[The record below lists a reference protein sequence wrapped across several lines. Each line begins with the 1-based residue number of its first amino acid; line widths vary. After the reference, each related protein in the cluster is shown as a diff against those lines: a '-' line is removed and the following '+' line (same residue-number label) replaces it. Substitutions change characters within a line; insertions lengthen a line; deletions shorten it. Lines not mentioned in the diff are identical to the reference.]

1 MERRFDE
8 LCPYIREAG
17 IQGRDSWKSFAR
29 KIYDHQFFFC
39 FKGTA
44 NFTVADRYYKI
55 QSGQLVIIPPNTPH
69 RFWVDEN
76 EKGELYWF
84 HCDLFFYPDREWV
97 SEFYKGPKY
106 VRLFSPEM
114 PEPEH
119 IRENPV
125 FEGGYQLPV
134 TLSLKNPSDMEYRF
148 RAILKAYN
156 QQNPYWHLTAHVH
169 FMVIFTI
176 ILQETRR
183 DDARTTGHSHVI
195 HQIETAVAHNYYRKL
210 SVAEI
215 CAETGLNTEYA
226 SKLFKQETGQR
237 LVEYVNC
244 YRIKKAKSLL
254 LESDLSVADIAE
266 MVGFSSEN
274 YFCSVTKKLEGKT
287 PEALRDYL
295 MTLMSQES
303 PPAEHTSTSHN

>member
-1 MERRFDE
+1 MEHQFDE

-17 IQGRDSWKSFAR
+17 MQRRDSWKSFAR

-44 NFTVADRYYKI
+44 NITVAERYYKI
-55 QSGQLVIIPPNTPH
+55 KSGQLVIVPPNTPH
-69 RFWVDEN
+69 RFWVDED
-76 EKGELYWF
+76 EQGELYWF
-84 HCDLFFYPDREWV
+84 HCDLFYYPDREWV
-97 SEFYKGPKY
+97 SEFYKGPEY

-125 FEGGYQLPV
+125 FEGGYRLPV
-134 TLSLKNPSDMEYRF
+134 TLILENPSDMEYQF
-148 RAILKAYN
+148 RSIQKAYN
-156 QQNPYWHLTAHVH
+156 QQDSYWHLTARIH
-169 FMVIFTI
+169 FMEIFTM
-176 ILQETRR
+176 ILNETRR
-183 DDARTTGHSHVI
+183 DVARTSGHSHVI
-195 HQIETAVAHNYYRKL
+195 HQIQTAVAHNYYRKL

-274 YFCSVTKKLEGKT
+274 YFCSVMKKYEGKT
-287 PEALRDYL
+287 PETMREA
-295 MTLMSQES
+295 LMSLMNQES
-303 PPAEHTSTSHN
+303 VTSDGLPQA

>member
-1 MERRFDE
+1 MARQFDE

-17 IQGRDSWKSFAR
+17 MQRRDSWKSFAR

-44 NFTVADRYYKI
+44 NITVADRYYKI
-55 QSGQLVIIPPNTPH
+55 KSGQLVIVPPNTPH
-69 RFWVDEN
+69 RFWVDED
-76 EKGELYWF
+76 ELGELYWF
-84 HCDLFFYPDREWV
+84 HCDLFYYTDREWV
-97 SEFYKGPKY
+97 SEFYKGPEY
-106 VRLFSPEM
+106 VRLFSQEM
-114 PEPEH
+114 PESEH

-125 FEGGYQLPV
+125 FEGGYRLPI
-134 TLSLKNPSDMEYRF
+134 TLILENPSDMEYRF
-148 RAILKAYN
+148 RSIQKAYN
-156 QQNPYWHLTAHVH
+156 QQDPYWHLTARIH
-169 FMVIFTI
+169 FMEIFTM
-176 ILQETRR
+176 ILNETRR
-183 DDARTTGHSHVI
+183 DVARTSGHSHVI
-195 HQIETAVAHNYYRKL
+195 HQIQTAVAHNYYRKL

-244 YRIKKAKSLL
+244 FRIKKAKSLL

-274 YFCSVTKKLEGKT
+274 YFCSVMKKYEGKT
-287 PEALRDYL
+287 PETLRDS
-295 MTLMSQES
+295 LMSLMNQEPMS
-303 PPAEHTSTSHN
+303 ADPSSHP

>member
-1 MERRFDE
+1 MEHQFDE

-17 IQGRDSWKSFAR
+17 MQRRDSWKSFAR

-44 NFTVADRYYKI
+44 NITVADRYYKI
-55 QSGQLVIIPPNTPH
+55 KSGQLVIVPPNTPH
-69 RFWVDEN
+69 RFWVDED
-76 EKGELYWF
+76 EMGELYWF
-84 HCDLFFYPDREWV
+84 HCDLFYYADREWV
-97 SEFYKGPKY
+97 SEFYKGPEY
-106 VRLFSPEM
+106 VRLFSPEI

-125 FEGGYQLPV
+125 FEGGYRLPI
-134 TLSLKNPSDMEYRF
+134 TLILESPSDMEYQF
-148 RAILKAYN
+148 RSIQKAYN
-156 QQNPYWHLTAHVH
+156 QQDPYWHLTARIH
-169 FMVIFTI
+169 FMEIFTM
-176 ILQETRR
+176 ILNETRR
-183 DDARTTGHSHVI
+183 DVSRTSGHSHVI
-195 HQIETAVAHNYYRKL
+195 HQIQTAVAHNYYRKL

-244 YRIKKAKSLL
+244 FRIKKAKSLL

-274 YFCSVTKKLEGKT
+274 YFCSVMKKYEGKT
-287 PEALRDYL
+287 PETLRDS
-295 MTLMSQES
+295 LMSLMNQDS
-303 PPAEHTSTSHN
+303 VSTEAMPKM

>member
-1 MERRFDE
+1 MEHQFDE

-17 IQGRDSWKSFAR
+17 MQRRDSWKSFAR

-44 NFTVADRYYKI
+44 NITVADRYYKI
-55 QSGQLVIIPPNTPH
+55 KSGQLVIVPPNTPH
-69 RFWVDEN
+69 RFWVDED
-76 EKGELYWF
+76 EMGELYWF
-84 HCDLFFYPDREWV
+84 HCDLFYYADREWV
-97 SEFYKGPKY
+97 SEFYKGPEY
-106 VRLFSPEM
+106 VRLFSPEI

-125 FEGGYQLPV
+125 FEGGYRLPI
-134 TLSLKNPSDMEYRF
+134 TLILESPSDMEYQF
-148 RAILKAYN
+148 RSIQKAYN
-156 QQNPYWHLTAHVH
+156 QQDPYWHLTARIH
-169 FMVIFTI
+169 FMEIFTM
-176 ILQETRR
+176 ILNETRR
-183 DDARTTGHSHVI
+183 DVSRTSGHSHVI
-195 HQIETAVAHNYYRKL
+195 HQIQTAVAHNYYRKL

-244 YRIKKAKSLL
+244 FRIKEAKSLL

-274 YFCSVTKKLEGKT
+274 YFCSVMKKYEGKT
-287 PEALRDYL
+287 PETLRDS
-295 MTLMSQES
+295 LMSLMNQDS
-303 PPAEHTSTSHN
+303 VSTEAMPKM